1 MDYPKSTFDFSTE
14 LAHARA
20 QQLFRYEMAPNGF
33 KNVWMARGIPY
44 FYKYTFISTQYPD
57 KKWLPYSNSFV
68 GRFFELDKFNYD
80 YQNQFLMLYINRQGL
95 DQPMNTAADSLSRFN
110 YDAIIEGKTY
120 LSLSHLQEY
129 MGQTA
134 FRRSMNKFY
143 LEHRAGMNA
152 SPQNLKESF
161 AFFFF
166 RDIDWFFKDIVT
178 TDFEHDYQ
186 LVSTDYCPTISTAT
200 VRNRKTSPIPYSL
213 TGIKDGKEVITEWF
227 PGHTGKKSVQMYHDD
242 FDEVILNKHQNVP
255 EFSQKNNR
263 IRTHGI
269 FKRAEPLRLQFFNS
283 FENPDAT
290 QIYWMPSGNFNAY
303 DKLLLGFTFHN
314 RSVAFV
320 RKPFEYRISPEY
332 STGTGKMTG
341 YASGLFNFA
350 PSGGPFHRIS
360 TGAYARYNHY
370 DRDLAFLRI
379 SPSLNLFFRRNYA
392 ASNIIQKMR
401 IRGVWLERELPNVDD
416 IPINEINNASY
427 AIFATTYSLEN
438 INVLK
443 PYTITADF
451 QLGEEFS
458 SFSTT
463 ADFRWMLPNRKWLI
477 WRNFGGVFLNNSF
490 SSQGINNNYYSMG
503 LSGTRD
509 YLFDYELIGRSDENG
524 IWSQQFFVTDG
535 GFKSRTDVFSDNFML
550 TTNLVVPIWNIFTYK
565 GLAPN
570 LGLFGDVGVVDN
582 LDQAYWD
589 YGLRLS
595 IFTDFMELY
604 LPIQNQDQ
612 NFLQETN
619 YLSSTR
625 FVLNLDISEIIERV
639 RRGYY

>member
-1 MDYPKSTFDFSTE
+1 
-14 LAHARA
+14 
-20 QQLFRYEMAPNGF
+20 
-33 KNVWMARGIPY
+33 
-44 FYKYTFISTQYPD
+44 
-57 KKWLPYSNSFV
+57 
-68 GRFFELDKFNYD
+68 
-80 YQNQFLMLYINRQGL
+80 
-95 DQPMNTAADSLSRFN
+95 
-110 YDAIIEGKTY
+110 
-120 LSLSHLQEY
+120 
-129 MGQTA
+129 
-134 FRRSMNKFY
+134 
-143 LEHRAGMNA
+143 
-152 SPQNLKESF
+152 
-161 AFFFF
+161 
-166 RDIDWFFKDIVT
+166 
-178 TDFEHDYQ
+178 
-186 LVSTDYCPTISTAT
+186 
-200 VRNRKTSPIPYSL
+200 
-213 TGIKDGKEVITEWF
+213 
-227 PGHTGKKSVQMYHDD
+227 
-242 FDEVILNKHQNVP
+242 
-255 EFSQKNNR
+255 
-263 IRTHGI
+263 
-269 FKRAEPLRLQFFNS
+269 
-283 FENPDAT
+283 
-290 QIYWMPSGNFNAY
+290 
-303 DKLLLGFTFHN
+303 
-314 RSVAFV
+314 
-320 RKPFEYRISPEY
+320 
-332 STGTGKMTG
+332 
-341 YASGLFNFA
+341 
-350 PSGGPFHRIS
+350 
-360 TGAYARYNHY
+360 
-370 DRDLAFLRI
+370 
-379 SPSLNLFFRRNYA
+379 
-392 ASNIIQKMR
+392 MR